1 MSRPWMR
8 PVALLVVGLWL
19 AGCAGRDVSLPEPSW
34 GSCFKR
40 PSEQSLAET
49 IACDR
54 FTQPE

>member
-1 MSRPWMR
+1 MR